1 MKNDSPPHQSPTTTT
16 ISTLVLATSV
26 TVAMVTWSYLTAS
39 RSAPRSLRVVCLMSS
54 KLFSSFT
61 QLCKRERERERNEM
75 TEEVLLFVWM
85 FVCAWY
91 ISLIGAVTQALNII
105 HSNIISETV
114 SPCSHAD
121 CTALPGLCRVIHQMW
136 HGQLLGW
143 YKMSKRSGAR
153 TAVVMAIDPSLAP
166 DPWREVRSLN
176 ETCWYGQ
183 SGN

>member
-1 MKNDSPPHQSPTTTT
+1 MKNDSPPTNPPRPPPPVLWSSPHLWLLPWWPGLTSPLPEVLHAHSESCVWCHQNCS
-16 ISTLVLATSV
+16 L
-26 TVAMVTWSYLTAS
+26 AS
-39 RSAPRSLRVVCLMSS
+39 RSSA
-54 KLFSSFT
+54 
-61 QLCKRERERERNEM
+61 RERERERNEM

-121 CTALPGLCRVIHQMW
+121 CTAQQGLCRVIHQMW

-166 DPWREVRSLN
+166 DPWWEVRSLN